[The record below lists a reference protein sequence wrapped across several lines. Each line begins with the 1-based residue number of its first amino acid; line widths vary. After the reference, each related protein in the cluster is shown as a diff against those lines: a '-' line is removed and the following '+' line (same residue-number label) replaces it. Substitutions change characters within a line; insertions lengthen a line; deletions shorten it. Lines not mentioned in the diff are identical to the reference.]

1 MLFLFVYTKMHNYYG
16 ERMIFFPR
24 SLFSIHEIC
33 ILWPFSSDM
42 MDYARHL
49 KGSGFGSLADY
60 SRPNPLVIL
69 GLLNSLNQRAT
80 TGLDLQD
87 LLALTAV

>member
-1 MLFLFVYTKMHNYYG
+1 MRSYYG
-16 ERMIFFPR
+16 EQIIFVPR
-24 SLFSIHEIC
+24 SLFSLHEIC

-42 MDYARHL
+42 MDYVRHL

-60 SRPNPLVIL
+60 SRPNAVVIL

-80 TGLDLQD
+80 TGLALQD
-87 LLALTAV
+87 PLAPAAV